1 MSKKKRLLILTNRFH
16 PELGGAEWNIFLQS
30 QELSKYF
37 DVDVFT
43 PMRDNYARHETIDAV
58 RITRGV
64 DLYNLTR
71 AFPNLRSETLCP
83 EVFFKVFFGNYD
95 LVHCFPG
102 LSRNIIMA
110 LVASK
115 IRRIP
120 VFMSNFDLIDYRPL
134 VESDRPILSELDQLS
149 ITAKKKYILSKL
161 KAVFTISNRETNLIK
176 EANPNTF
183 LSTVPI
189 VLDEYEE
196 EVDIDDFKKR
206 YGIRPDVPLILCL
219 GRVAK
224 LKGQDILIKALPLLR
239 EKIENFHVVIVGR
252 SDYEPDYL
260 TDMQTFIREEK
271 LQKNVTF
278 TGGVP
283 RKDVIGALKACDVH
297 VLPVR
302 FMNSGAVVIETW
314 AANKPVLHSDM
325 IDPCY
330 VVEGENGYT
339 FKSEDTHDLCNKLVD
354 MLHDNERCLTMGIN
368 GRSLVEKKFLY
379 PHLIQQYMDAYK
391 EHGGVT
397 P

>member
-379 PHLIQQYMDAYK
+379 FYLIQQYMDAYK